1 MLELKNVTKIYKT
14 SALFKA
20 IFIAR
25 NENPTVTACKIA
37 ATYDFELSLSSIFTS
52 F

>member
-1 MLELKNVTKIYKT
+1 MAILKRWAKIYKV